1 MRNQEIAKA
10 MKLIGEGFL
19 NLSKAFEMEETPKI
33 LGVDFARDTDKTV
46 VSTVN
51 PTTNKVVNT
60 KTGDL
65 ETIPTKEATEVKV
78 AEKELEPYVETLEE
92 AKETVNENANTYTEE
107 ELNAMTY
114 NEIKALAK
122 ELGVKAVGTKKAI
135 IDSIL
140 ETISNE
146 TVEEEVIEDVEETT
160 TDEMEEPVEDVLED
174 EEEDNSMRVEVDE
187 DDITLYDRIVTDLE
201 GYTDEELA
209 DILSDIGVSPKG
221 RRQALLSKIVQAI
234 EEGKLEWEDEESET
248 VEETEEPLVEEP
260 TETEIED
267 PHSFVGTETR
277 RVACEKEC
285 EEIELALEKEEISH
299 KDILKFLKD
308 FYNGKYTSQGFDGD
322 VDEYIAIQCDLIDDE
337 GVKHDFEDPYYI
349 GDDVYCCAQHLKE
362 LNGDLYCEICGTTYT
377 M

>member
-19 NLSKAFEMEETPKI
+19 TLSKAFEEE
-33 LGVDFARDTDKTV
+33 VV
-46 VSTVN
+46 VSE
-51 PTTNKVVNT
+51 TTKPNN
-60 KTGDL
+60 L
-65 ETIPTKEATEVKV
+65 EVLPTKETTDKIVE
-78 AEKELEPYVETLEE
+78 EKELEQVKSEMTKEE
-92 AKETVNENANTYTEE
+92 ATEPVNENAPTYTLE
-107 ELNAMTY
+107 ELDKMTY
-114 NEIKALAK
+114 NEVKALAK
-122 ELGVKAVGTKKAI
+122 EVGVKAVGTKKAI

-140 ETISNE
+140 ETLSENNTEEIIE
-146 TVEEEVIEDVEETT
+146 DTVEDEEPVVEETT
-160 TDEMEEPVEDVLED
+160 NDVVEDTVEDVLED

-187 DDITLYDRIVTDLE
+187 DDTTLYDRVVADLE

-234 EEGKLEWEDEESET
+234 EEGKLEWEDEEASETLEEEPVVEEET
-248 VEETEEPLVEEP
+248 VEEDT
-260 TETEIED
+260 T
-267 PHSFVGTETR
+267 SFVGTEAR

-285 EEIELALEKEEISH
+285 EDIELALEKEEISH
-299 KDILKFLKD
+299 KEILKFLKD

-337 GVKHDFEDPYYI
+337 GIKHDFEDPYYI
-349 GDDVYCCAQHLKE
+349 GDDVYCCGQHLKE
-362 LNGDLYCEICGTTYT
+362 LNEDLYCEICGTTYT

>member
-10 MKLIGEGFL
+10 MKLIGEGFFT
-19 NLSKAFEMEETPKI
+19 LSKAFETEESVMVTEEKSVEPLK
-33 LGVDFARDTDKTV
+33 
-46 VSTVN
+46 STM
-51 PTTNKVVNT
+51 KVENT
-60 KTGDL
+60 ETGKL
-65 ETIPTKEATEVKV
+65 ETIPTKEAVEVKV
-78 AEKELEPYVETLEE
+78 AEKELEPYAEKLEE
-92 AKETVNENANTYTEE
+92 AKETVNESANTYTEE

-140 ETISNE
+140 ESISYE
-146 TVEEEVIEDVEETT
+146 TVNEEDVEETT
-160 TDEMEEPVEDVLED
+160 TNEVEETVEDVLED

-187 DDITLYDRIVTDLE
+187 DDTTLYDKVVADLE

-234 EEGKLEWEDEESET
+234 EEGKLEWEDEEESETLEDEPVVEEET
-248 VEETEEPLVEEP
+248 VEEDIT
-260 TETEIED
+260 
-267 PHSFVGTETR
+267 SFVGTEAR

-285 EEIELALEKEEISH
+285 EEIESSIEKEEISH
-299 KDILKFLKD
+299 KEILKFLKD

-337 GVKHDFEDPYYI
+337 GVKHNFEDPYYI

-362 LNGDLYCEICGTTYT
+362 LNEDLYCEICGTTYT